1 MDVFSHA
8 IWGRHLT
15 YGKINW
21 KLAAIIGMLPDLLAF
36 IPGGIV
42 STMNG
47 EGRTRV
53 DENTVTSDFPDIA
66 WQIYQ
71 ITHSLF
77 WSTILFLLLWFSLYF
92 WMKKN
97 GPNAILL
104 PKNKIFSK
112 EYTPFKATVYLMLPW
127 FFHILLD
134 IPSHTLKFF
143 PTPFL
148 MPISDYMIDGVPWG
162 ITGPGAWI
170 WWLNLGALIGV
181 GYFIWSKQRR
191 DTDSNRHA

>member
-21 KLAAIIGMLPDLLAF
+21 KMAAIIGMLPDLLAF

-77 WSTILFLLLWFSLYF
+77 WSTLLFLLLWFSLYF

-104 PKNKIFSK
+104 QKIRFFQKNILPLKRLFILCYRGFS
-112 EYTPFKATVYLMLPW
+112 T
-127 FFHILLD
+127 FFWTFQVTHSSFSQLHF
-134 IPSHTLKFF
+134 SCQYRT
-143 PTPFL
+143 T
-148 MPISDYMIDGVPWG
+148 
-162 ITGPGAWI
+162 
-170 WWLNLGALIGV
+170 
-181 GYFIWSKQRR
+181 
-191 DTDSNRHA
+191 

>member
-21 KLAAIIGMLPDLLAF
+21 KMAAIIGMLPDLLAF

-77 WSTILFLLLWFSLYF
+77 WSTLLFLLLWFSLYF

-104 PKNKIFSK
+104 PKNKIF
-112 EYTPFKATVYLMLPW
+112 FKRIYSL
-127 FFHILLD
+127 
-134 IPSHTLKFF
+134 
-143 PTPFL
+143 
-148 MPISDYMIDGVPWG
+148 
-162 ITGPGAWI
+162 
-170 WWLNLGALIGV
+170 
-181 GYFIWSKQRR
+181 
-191 DTDSNRHA
+191 